1 LQVRVFARSTAPFR
15 GRPSHTMPRVSLR
28 RAFTAAAVSA
38 AIGLASTPIASAQT
52 TPSLTPDQAKTI
64 VAAYDTANTNN
75 NATLDIEGQAKVEG
89 APIQQVDD
97 ATFRDF
103 QGRGKSGLGNQ
114 FKIGNIKVAV
124 PSQSP
129 VTQFLATTTVTSSDG
144 SNEQYLLFTR
154 GTEADPW
161 KVTMSAQLDKGSAP
175 KLAKDKDGFV
185 SVVDADHA
193 ATLLAKPADLA
204 GELSNVWAKDAGEE
218 RATKHV
224 FANGPLTTGA
234 VDQFVQELSQSNING
249 KADFKFEPNEAP
261 PAAYRTA
268 NGGALVLFALNVHE
282 TVQATGSNGLVQPD
296 SREVFGG
303 LVPPGQYGAVR
314 YERTSI
320 LAALVPPKGK
330 KARAKIIGIYDGI
343 TAASAV
349 PAGAISS
356 A

>member
-1 LQVRVFARSTAPFR
+1 VRLRHAFIATAVAATVGLVSTPMALSQTAP
-15 GRPSHTMPRVSLR
+15 P
-28 RAFTAAAVSA
+28 
-38 AIGLASTPIASAQT
+38 
-52 TPSLTPDQAKTI
+52 LTPDQAKT
-64 VAAYDTANTNN
+64 VVQAYDAANTNN
-75 NATLDIEGQAKVEG
+75 NAALDIEGQAKVEG
-89 APIQQVDD
+89 APIQPIDD
-97 ATFRDF
+97 ATYRDF
-103 QGRGKSGLGNQ
+103 QGRGQSGLDDQ
-114 FKIGNIKVAV
+114 FTIGNIKVAV
-124 PSQSP
+124 PTESP
-129 VTQFLATTTVTSSDG
+129 VTQFLATTTVRSSDG
-144 SNEQYLLFTR
+144 SNDQYLLFTR

-185 SVVDADHA
+185 SLVDADHA

-204 GELSNVWAKDAGEE
+204 GELANVWAKDAGEE

-249 KADFKFEPNEAP
+249 KVDFKFEPNEAA
-261 PAAYRTA
+261 PAAFRTA

-282 TVQATGSNGLVQPD
+282 TVQATGSDGLVQPD

-320 LAALVPPKGK
+320 LAAFVPPKGK

-343 TAASAV
+343 TAASGL